1 MKFTTLTLFEN
12 AYQGLKVGII
22 EDAIQ
27 KGIISLDVVNV
38 RDFSLDKHKHCDD
51 TPYGGGA
58 GMVMSVEPIIRA
70 LNAVDSEHKALRI
83 FVSPRGKQLDQ
94 TLVEELS
101 TKEHILFLAGNY
113 EGVDQR
119 VIDNYID
126 MEISIGD
133 YVLTSGDLPIMVIIN
148 AVSRY
153 VEGVL
158 GSSDSLCD
166 ESFSGYLL
174 EYPQYTKP
182 SEYDGMNVP
191 EVLLSGNHKE
201 IDKWRIN
208 QRISITQQ
216 LRPDLYKKYI
226 ESLPPEAKS
235 KKRK

>member
-70 LNAVDSEHKALRI
+70 LNAVDGEHKALRI

-94 TLVEELS
+94 TLVEELA

-126 MEISIGD
+126 MEVSIGD

-158 GSSDSLCD
+158 GSSVSLCD

-182 SEYDGMNVP
+182 SDYNGMKVP

-226 ESLPPEAKS
+226 ESLPPDAKS